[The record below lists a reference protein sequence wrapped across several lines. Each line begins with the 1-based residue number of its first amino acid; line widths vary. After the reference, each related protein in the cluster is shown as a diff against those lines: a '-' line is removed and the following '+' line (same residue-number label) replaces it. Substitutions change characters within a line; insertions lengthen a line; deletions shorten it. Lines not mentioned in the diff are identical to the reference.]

1 MLNSIL
7 SIPLKHIKKLE
18 FFQALAPGS
27 KEKLLGQISL
37 ITFELGQQIA
47 APGVISG
54 RVLILLQG
62 QVRLIVDDQEGLHSF
77 GKFEVGSVLGA
88 ASLLCG
94 VGLDNLI
101 ASSSVLAASISDEL
115 WAEYYANDASFRSWC
130 DNQLWPSEI
139 IHVCKSIQQCFYKDS
154 LDYIFDFV
162 YNFVGTC
169 HYIVQE
175 VISNGLVVKIGV

>member
-1 MLNSIL
+1 MTQEAVNLL
-7 SIPLKHIKKLE
+7 KKLE

-37 ITFELGQQIA
+37 ITFDLGQKIA
-47 APGVISG
+47 TSGVISG

-130 DNQLWPSEI
+130 GSVWVSVCVGRGARDGGDLSCCQI
-139 IHVCKSIQQCFYKDS
+139 IGWHTGNSR
-154 LDYIFDFV
+154 
-162 YNFVGTC
+162 
-169 HYIVQE
+169 
-175 VISNGLVVKIGV
+175 VKV